1 MQTAKHILSAL
12 LIASLL
18 VAGLPLFNPDDATQ
32 PNSVLLAD
40 AILSA
45 QALSRSTQHTGSSEA
60 EIKKALSS
68 LSVAAGLKTTIQTDN
83 HDESV
88 LAFSLSDSPFLIA
101 SSCLPVST
109 PYNESIYNLNIS
121 YQSFLCNLTSPPPR
135 TVWMAAEQLKTSHLK
150 LYTYKGEPWNQKY
163 L

>member
-12 LIASLL
+12 LI
-18 VAGLPLFNPDDATQ
+18 VAMLSTGLPIFNQEDA
-32 PNSVLLAD
+32 NLSNRVLLED

-45 QALSRSTQHTGSSEA
+45 QALARSTQHTDSSEA

-101 SSCLPVST
+101 SSCLPVSA

-121 YQSFLCNLTSPPPR
+121 YQSFICNLTPPPPR
-135 TVWMAAEQLKTSHLK
+135 TV
-150 LYTYKGEPWNQKY
+150 
-163 L
+163 

>member
-1 MQTAKHILSAL
+1 MQTTKYILSAL
-12 LIASLL
+12 LIATLL
-18 VAGLPLFNPDDATQ
+18 ATGLPLFNRNNDSL
-32 PNSVLLAD
+32 PNSVLLED

-45 QALSRSTQHTGSSEA
+45 QALARSAQNIGSSEA

-101 SSCLPVST
+101 SSCLPVSA

-121 YQSFLCNLTSPPPR
+121 YQSFLCNLTPPPPR
-135 TVWMAAEQLKTSHLK
+135 TV
-150 LYTYKGEPWNQKY
+150 
-163 L
+163 

>member
-1 MQTAKHILSAL
+1 MQTTKYILSAL
-12 LIASLL
+12 LIATLL
-18 VAGLPLFNPDDATQ
+18 ATGLPSFNPNDATR
-32 PNSVLLAD
+32 PNSMLLED

-45 QALSRSTQHTGSSEA
+45 QALARSTQHPGSSEV

-88 LAFSLSDSPFLIA
+88 LAFSLTDSPFLIS
-101 SSCLPVST
+101 SSCLPDASHH
-109 PYNESIYNLNIS
+109 NQAIYNLNIS

-135 TVWMAAEQLKTSHLK
+135 TV
-150 LYTYKGEPWNQKY
+150 
-163 L
+163 